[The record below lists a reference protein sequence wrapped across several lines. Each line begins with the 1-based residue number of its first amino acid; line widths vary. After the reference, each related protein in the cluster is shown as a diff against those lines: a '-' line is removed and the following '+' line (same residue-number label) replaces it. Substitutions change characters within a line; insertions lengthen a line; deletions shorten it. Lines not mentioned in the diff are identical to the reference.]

1 MSIEHVSPRE
11 RRWDRSVGGLVVC
24 GFCSSAASMAGVT
37 ALGKQVYDI
46 TGRELDLG
54 FLGLA
59 EFAPGALLVL
69 LTGAVADRYDRRRVV
84 AIAAVCEAAVALG
97 LAAYAGSSPTDVTPI
112 FLLVILLGVARAFV
126 APAGRAL
133 PADIVPADQL
143 SWLVPRFSATW
154 QVALI
159 VGPVLGGTL
168 FAVDPAL
175 PFVAMVI

>member
-11 RRWDRSVGGLVVC
+11 RRWDRSVVALLVME
-24 GFCSSAASMAGVT
+24 FCAAAASMAGVT

-54 FLGLA
+54 LLGLA

-69 LTGAVADRYDRRRVV
+69 LTGAVADRYDRRRLV
-84 AIAAVCEAAVALG
+84 AVAAVCEAAVALG